1 MHQLLKLTLLG
12 FMYTVTAF
20 DLEDYATTYRAT
32 RDAYL
37 KAANELKLATGPY
50 KAARDAYVAA
60 TATYTKSLYE
70 RRRLGM
76 VDNTKNVLFST
87 LNSAKNI
94 LRKAAGLK
102 ARDGWSDQMV
112 DATDATV
119 GMSYGTHGTTQAN
132 KAETPPGALV
142 TGGTYRTAGA
152 TGNGQDSQYAHLLD
166 YTTAYKGDMNK
177 WEQMYSWYSRR
188 MYSPVGIAITA
199 QTQRGINEVASKVAH
214 CYAKRR
220 LESQKD
226 YYARTTGDSFGA
238 SYGTDVDTPQT
249 ADMHTLPPGAHVD
262 GGTRRAVNPGADRVS
277 NQYAHIGGI
286 DSFWVPEKLCY
297 EQVGQRAFLRS
308 IESTQLIN

>member
-76 VDNTKNVLFST
+76 VDNTKNVLLST

-102 ARDGWSDQMV
+102 S
-112 DATDATV
+112 V
-119 GMSYGTHGTTQAN
+119 GMSYGTAGTPQTN

-152 TGNGQDSQYAHLLD
+152 TGAGQNGQYAHLLD

-177 WEQMYSWYSRR
+177 WDQMYSWYSRR

-238 SYGTDVDTPQT
+238 SYGTAVNTPQT
-249 ADMHTLPPGAHVD
+249 ANMHTLPPGAHVD
-262 GGTRRAVNPGADRVS
+262 GGTRRAVNPGTARVS

-297 EQVGQRAFLRS
+297 EQIGQRAFLRS
-308 IESTQLIN
+308 IKSTQLIN

>member
-1 MHQLLKLTLLG
+1 MHKFLKLALLG
-12 FMYTVTAF
+12 FIYTATAF

-76 VDNTKNVLFST
+76 VKDTKNVLLST
-87 LNSAKNI
+87 FNSAKNI

-102 ARDGWSDQMV
+102 ARADWSDQMV

-119 GMSYGTHGTTQAN
+119 GVSYGTAGTAQT

-142 TGGTYRTAGA
+142 GGGTYRTAGA
-152 TGNGQDSQYAHLLD
+152 TGNGQSSQYAHLLD
-166 YTTAYKGDMNK
+166 YTTAYKGDMNN
-177 WEQMYSWYSRR
+177 WDQMYSWYSRR

-199 QTQRGINEVASKVAH
+199 QTQRGINEVASKVVH

-220 LESQKD
+220 LETQKA
-226 YYARTTGDSFGA
+226 YAARTTGDSFGA
-238 SYGTDVDTPQT
+238 SYGTAGTAQT
-249 ADMHTLPPGAHVD
+249 KAETPPGALVG
-262 GGTRRAVNPGADRVS
+262 GGTYRTAGATGDGQDG
-277 NQYAHIGGI
+277 QYAHIGGI
-286 DSFWVPEKLCY
+286 DSFWVPDKLCY

-308 IESTQLIN
+308 IKSTQLIN